1 MSQDRDLDYLNR
13 HRIIYK
19 RDPVND
25 APSEETKHY
34 RFYENGTYECYH
46 LFKSKAKINTY
57 KSLKWHLLVIRYL
70 NQDMDYNQFREVAI
84 HVSQKSNGFTTFVIS
99 DHRLVEIIESLKD
112 VDIEKPPKNRIRKII
127 FKDNCGLDR
136 LEKLKLVGK
145 ILGKSKQ
152 AGDSDIYEAM
162 LCLQEDGTK
171 ITTSSLAKYLGVS
184 TRTIFRNMTDAL
196 RLEKQK
202 LNNETLQHTE
212 LHPLQR
218 RTNRKII

>member
-19 RDPVND
+19 RDPVSD

-34 RFYENGTYECYH
+34 KFYENGTYECYH

-152 AGDSDIYEAM
+152 ASDSDIYEAM
-162 LCLQEDGTK
+162 LCLQEDSAK
-171 ITTSSLAKYLGVS
+171 ITISSLAKYLGVS

-202 LNNETLQHTE
+202 LNDETLQCTK

-218 RTNRKII
+218 RINRKII

>member
-1 MSQDRDLDYLNR
+1 
-13 HRIIYK
+13 
-19 RDPVND
+19 VND

-70 NQDMDYNQFREVAI
+70 NKDIDYKQFREVAI
-84 HVSQKSNGFTTFVIS
+84 HVSEKSNGFTTFVIS
-99 DHRLVEIIESLKD
+99 ERRLVEIIDSLKEVNID
-112 VDIEKPPKNRIRKII
+112 EPPKNRIRKII

-145 ILGKSKQ
+145 ILGRSKR
-152 AGDSDIYEAM
+152 ASDSDIYEAM
-162 LCLQEDGTK
+162 LCLHEDGNK
-171 ITTSSLAKYLGVS
+171 ITVNTLAKYLGVS
-184 TRTIFRNMTDAL
+184 TRTIFRNITDAL
-196 RLEKQK
+196 RTEKQK
-202 LNNETLQHTE
+202 LNNETLQRTE
-212 LHPLQR
+212 LHPLQK

>member
-13 HRIIYK
+13 HRVIYK
-19 RDPVND
+19 RDPVSD
-25 APSEETKHY
+25 APSDETQHY

-57 KSLKWHLLVIRYL
+57 KSLKWHLLVLRYL
-70 NQDMDYNQFREVAI
+70 NQDMNHKQFREVAI

-99 DHRLVEIIESLKD
+99 NHRLEGIIKSLKD
-112 VDIEKPPKNRIRKII
+112 VDIEIPPKNRIRKII

-136 LEKLKLVGK
+136 IEKLKLVGK
-145 ILGKSKQ
+145 ILGKSKR
-152 AGDSDIYEAM
+152 ASDSDIYEAM
-162 LCLQEDGTK
+162 LCLHEDSNK
-171 ITTSSLAKYLGVS
+171 ITTSSLAKYLEVS

-196 RLEKQK
+196 RVEKQK
-202 LNNETLQHTE
+202 LNDETLQRIK